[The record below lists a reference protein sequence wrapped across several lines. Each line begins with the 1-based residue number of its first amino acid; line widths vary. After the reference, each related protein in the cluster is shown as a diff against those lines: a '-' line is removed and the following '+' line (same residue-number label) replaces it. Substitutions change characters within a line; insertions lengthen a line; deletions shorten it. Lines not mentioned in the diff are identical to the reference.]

1 MFLLI
6 AAIQTPL
13 RPGTPTGN
21 LSILNELGI
30 SVVVIGALLIILM
43 LMHYYRMQDN
53 RKKSGRALK
62 GKAAKWDPVSQ
73 YEFMCRE
80 DLKSMILKE
89 KAEGEKAE
97 QDNEIESMENSTQAI
112 EEYEPDLDNTTF
124 LESLESLESPADLT
138 GSHSTNEAELLAS
151 LVISED
157 DKAEKDPEKVREEP
171 PKAQKSPEPPA
182 YKPGYK
188 VERSSLSTELPEN
201 FPRKSRRI

>member
-112 EEYEPDLDNTTF
+112 EEYEPDLDNTTL
-124 LESLESLESPADLT
+124 LESLEAPADST
-138 GSHSTNEAELLAS
+138 SSHGTNEAEILAS
-151 LVISED
+151 LVIPED
-157 DKAEKDPEKVREEP
+157 DKAEKVREETPEP
-171 PKAQKSPEPPA
+171 PKVQKSPEPPA

-188 VERSSLSTELPEN
+188 VERSALSNEFPEG
-201 FPRKSRRI
+201 FRRKSRRI